1 MKSLRFRFEGKVGP
15 DIKEKLEALKK
26 DFQKQVEEAMKK
38 PRGLREIS
46 IRLAKAKAEV
56 RAENLYKEFC
66 QQKKEE
72 RKRLR
77 EERLREKQAR
87 LRPAFSA
94 GKVKAKMLGGITCL
108 AVIIILVVGTILLTR
123 PSQRQTVPS
132 PAQPLVEQAEED
144 LNEAIRAQEQRI
156 KELKDYFRELTTRL
170 AKATKKNNAL
180 SKQLAEAKKLA
191 AEKEEEIDRLSPF
204 EQKSQQLQQKIISL
218 EKEKRDLIADYE
230 EKLSKAAQEL
240 SSQKASY
247 ETQTANLKSQ
257 HEKNLAALKA
267 ELAKEIEKAMTKIAS
282 ILEAYA
288 TLIEI
293 KAKPLSVKFM
303 EKDISENKGRAVSIE
318 PILGQK
324 MDEGNYISGRNF
336 DLYESYSA
344 AAKQLEKLLN
354 LYINNGGVIGKWG
367 EILKGHKELLRK
379 FQPVK

>member
-26 DFQKQVEEAMKK
+26 DFQKQVEGAMKK

-191 AEKEEEIDRLSPF
+191 AEKEEEIDRLSQL
-204 EQKSQQLQQKIISL
+204 EQSSKQKIAGL
-218 EKEKRDLIADYE
+218 EKAKAEAEAKVLATGE
-230 EKLSKAAQEL
+230 EASKKLSAQKE
-240 SSQKASY
+240 SY
-247 ETQTANLKSQ
+247 EARIKTLKIES
-257 HEKNLAALKA
+257 EGKLATLRT
-267 ELAKEIEKAMTKIAS
+267 ELTKEIEKAMTKIAS

-303 EKDISENKGRAVSIE
+303 EKDITENKGKAGSIE

-336 DLYESYSA
+336 ELYEGYSSA
-344 AAKQLEKLLN
+344 AKELEKLLN